1 VIIDNS
7 ERVGI
12 LFYLNIAMQILL
24 VSLYTAL
31 CVGHMSWSAKPV
43 HAPRPPKGV
52 FTSLYFIGPD
62 TVKDYLHLPGP
73 IEFNG
78 TSYRLAWTAH
88 PAKNYYKQE
97 YIPKRNTVEHYDK
110 MVFLD
115 VVMDTGNLRDAV
127 RAKLVQL
134 ELRKRKDSVVNYK
147 LFQNPDSTEYILD
160 FVLSDGE
167 PFLNVV
173 EWDVYRYKT
182 FVDSS
187 GHKGYQLFANSLRA
201 YGDEI
206 NGFFGTLGATRKRVI
221 ALMVKYDMPVIDVR
235 DE

>member
-1 VIIDNS
+1 
-7 ERVGI
+7 
-12 LFYLNIAMQILL
+12 MQILL
-24 VSLYTAL
+24 VSLFTAL
-31 CVGHMSWSAKPV
+31 FAGHMPASDKSTPAV
-43 HAPRPPKGV
+43 LPPKEI
-52 FTSLYFIGPD
+52 FTSLYCIGQD

-73 IEFNG
+73 IEFDG

-97 YIPKRNTVEHYDK
+97 YIPKRNTVEHYHK

-115 VVMDTGNLRDAV
+115 VVMDTGNLRDVV

-147 LFQNPDSTEYILD
+147 LFQKPDSTEYILD

-167 PFLNVV
+167 PLLNVV

-182 FVDSS
+182 IVDSS

-206 NGFFGTLGATRKRVI
+206 NGFFGNLGATRKRVI